1 MDSSPSRTSPAPPSA
16 PVYLPEAPHE
26 RIKILVAGPLG
37 IGKTT
42 AISTVSEIPTL
53 HTDEVMTT
61 AAVGTDE
68 IAHHGLQD
76 KKTTTVA
83 TDFGRLTLDQA
94 GVILYL
100 FGTPGQ
106 RRFRP
111 LWDDLAEGAW
121 GALVLVDTERLQ
133 ESFEVMDLIEERGL
147 PYTVAVNAF
156 PHSRSVEP
164 DTLRDKLDLDEH
176 TPLVVCDARD
186 KNSTL
191 DALIALTAHL
201 ITLAGDASS

>member
-1 MDSSPSRTSPAPPSA
+1 MDSTLSRTSRP
-16 PVYLPEAPHE
+16 PVYLPDTPHE
-26 RIKILVAGPLG
+26 RFKILIAGPLG

-42 AISTVSEIPTL
+42 AIKTVSEIQTL

-61 AAVGTDE
+61 AAAGTDE
-68 IAHHGLQD
+68 MAHQELQT

-83 TDFGRLTLDQA
+83 TDFGRLTLEQA

-106 RRFRP
+106 QRFRF
-111 LWDDLAEGAW
+111 LWDDLAEGAL
-121 GALVLVDTERLQ
+121 GALVLVDTERLK

-156 PHSRSVEP
+156 PHSRNVDP
-164 DTLRDKLDLDEH
+164 DTLRRKLDLADH

-191 DALIALTAHL
+191 DALIALAVHL
-201 ITLAGDASS
+201 IDLDGDALS